1 MRTLPTFRQLLVLF
15 ALACVVPMAC
25 LALGLVAYEYQ
36 RERRQVEGVTISTAR
51 ALMSALDER
60 LASVQRSLQALSQSP
75 ALPAGDYVR
84 LYEEALV
91 LQRAE
96 RVASI
101 VLLAPDGHQL
111 MNTRQVPGAPLP
123 VEAWPQMLEASRTG
137 KPAVLDL
144 FRSPST
150 GHYVA
155 GVGIPLA
162 EGATLNANV
171 DPEWL
176 REVLVRQDLPHD
188 WIAAVLDR
196 SGVIA
201 ARTHDP
207 GQFVGTRARAALVA
221 RIAEVPQDAVRS
233 TTVDGIPVVTAFSRS
248 ERSGWS
254 VVIGIP
260 RSELQAPLW
269 RSSAVLLAGTAAVLL
284 LTLGFAWR
292 LSRSLGDALE
302 ALGASVRATGHRAT
316 LRLPP
321 PAFQEAHQLGQAL
334 LHAQA
339 AADDA
344 AEALE
349 RSQARVHA
357 ILDTATDAIV
367 TADGEGR
374 IVLFNRAAQ
383 AMFGLSEE
391 DAIGRN
397 LESLL
402 PPEVREVH
410 VALRQAAG
418 EGTGRPMAPGRI
430 VEGLRS
436 DGRRFR
442 AAASISVAH
451 EDGGGRLYTAI
462 LREADPAL
470 TSSRR

>member
-15 ALACVVPMAC
+15 ALACVVPMAG
-25 LALGLVAYEYQ
+25 LALGLVSYEYQ
-36 RERRQVEGVTISTAR
+36 RERRQVEGVTIGTAR
-51 ALMSALDER
+51 ALMASLDER
-60 LASVQRSLQALSQSP
+60 LGGVQRSLRALAQSP
-75 ALPAGDYVR
+75 ALADGDYAR
-84 LYEEALV
+84 LRDEALV

-96 RVASI
+96 RVANI
-101 VLLAPDGHQL
+101 VLLAADGRQL
-111 MNTRQVPGAPLP
+111 MNTRLAPGAPLP
-123 VEAWPQMLEASRTG
+123 LESWPQMLEASRTG
-137 KPAVLDL
+137 KAAVLDL
-144 FRSPST
+144 FRAPSS
-150 GHYVA
+150 GRYEA
-155 GVGIPLA
+155 GVGIPLPQ
-162 EGATLNANV
+162 GGSLNANV
-171 DPEWL
+171 DPAWL
-176 REVLVRQDLPHD
+176 QEVLVRENLPSG

-196 SGVIA
+196 SGVIT

-207 GQFVGTRARAALVA
+207 DQFVGTRARAALVA

-233 TTVDGIPVVTAFSRS
+233 TTVDGVPVVTAFSRS

-269 RSSAVLLAGTAAVLL
+269 RSSVVLLVGTAAVLL
-284 LTLGFAWR
+284 LTLGLAWR
-292 LSRSLGDALE
+292 LSRSLGNALE
-302 ALGASVRATGHRAT
+302 ALGASVRATGHRAR

-344 AEALE
+344 MEALE

-367 TADGEGR
+367 TADAGGR

-383 AMFGLSEE
+383 AMFGLTEE
-391 DAIGRN
+391 DAIGRS

-402 PPEVREVH
+402 PAHVREVH
-410 VALRQAAG
+410 VALREAAG
-418 EGTGRPMAPGRI
+418 EGTARPMAPGRI

-436 DGRRFR
+436 DGSRVR

-462 LREADPAL
+462 LREVGDAL
-470 TSSRR
+470 TSRR